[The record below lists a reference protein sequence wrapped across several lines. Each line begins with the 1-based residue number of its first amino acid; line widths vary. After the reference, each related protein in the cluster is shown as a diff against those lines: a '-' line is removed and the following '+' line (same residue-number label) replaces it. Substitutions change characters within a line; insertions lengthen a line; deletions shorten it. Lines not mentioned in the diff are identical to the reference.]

1 MIYLLQYTLYT
12 MLLYALYHILL
23 RNHATHAWN
32 RGYLLLCAMLPIVLP
47 MIQLP
52 GLANTL
58 PSTIGAIA
66 NLPGVTISAWGG
78 SQQDANGIY
87 EILAA
92 AYVVVAVVLFMLPG
106 IQLFRMWRRI
116 SRLAPAQFENGVR
129 IVTNSGMGP
138 GSFGNLIFFPGDTI
152 SDAILAHERAHVRLR
167 HSIDVVLMRILQCVF
182 WPNFMLYVIA
192 RELRTVHEFEA
203 DSRACT
209 SRQEY
214 MQAMLNTAF
223 NTRNFSLTHT
233 FFHHPI
239 KRRIVMLQQ
248 TQQSRS
254 MLRTITIRS
263 GIATALLTATVIC
276 SQSCTQNPAAPA
288 AAAAAAASEK
298 KVLKT
303 AEQMPQPTFD
313 LPDFLGKNI
322 VYPQVAKEKKI
333 EGKVVVRFVV
343 DDEGNVKD
351 PFIVKSPDTL
361 LSAEVLRVVKLMPK
375 WKPGMQGN
383 EAVCVLAAVPVS
395 FKLD

>member
-1 MIYLLQYTLYT
+1 MNYLLQYTLYT
-12 MLLYALYHILL
+12 MLLYALYHMLL
-23 RNHATHAWN
+23 RNRATHAWN
-32 RGYLLLCAMLPIVLP
+32 RGYLLVCAMLPIVLP
-47 MIQLP
+47 IIQLP

-66 NLPGVTISAWGG
+66 YLPGVTISAWGG
-78 SQQDANGIY
+78 SQQNATGVY
-87 EILAA
+87 QILAA
-92 AYVVVAVVLFMLPG
+92 AYVVVAVVLFMILG
-106 IQLFRMWRRI
+106 IQLFRLWRRI
-116 SRLAPAQFENGVR
+116 SRLAPAQYENCVW

-138 GSFGNLIFFPGDTI
+138 GSFGNLIFFPGDTV

-167 HSIDVVLMRILQCVF
+167 HSIDLVLMRILQCVF
-182 WPNFMLYVIA
+182 WPNFMLYIIA

-214 MQAMLNTAF
+214 VQAMLNTAF
-223 NTRNFSLTHT
+223 DTRNFSLTHT

-254 MLRTITIRS
+254 KLRTIAIRS
-263 GIATALLTATVIC
+263 GIAAALLTATVIC
-276 SQSCTQNPAAPA
+276 SQSCTQNPAEPAPGA
-288 AAAAAAASEK
+288 GAAASGK
-298 KVLKT
+298 KILKT

-313 LPDFLGKNI
+313 LPGFLGENI
-322 VYPQVAKEKKI
+322 VYPPAAKEKKT
-333 EGKVVVRFVV
+333 EGKVLVRFVV

-351 PFIVKSPDTL
+351 PFIAKSPDTL

-375 WKPGMQGN
+375 WKPAMQGN
-383 EAVCVLAAVPVS
+383 EAVCVLMTVPVS